1 MDSKSELS
9 VITKSKELCNYIL
22 TVTDKSPKKFRFTLV
37 SRLQNYSLSIIENL
51 LSANEVRVL
60 DVRNRVRSDRL
71 EARRDYQQKAFTD
84 MKLLSF
90 MAQVSMEQQC
100 ILPKQYE
107 QITKKLYD
115 CQNLLGAWVK
125 SDNKRMWKRNRDH
138 NEKSS

>member
-1 MDSKSELS
+1 MPMDSKSELS
-9 VITKSKELCNYIL
+9 VITKSKDLCNYIL
-22 TVTDKSPKKFRFTLV
+22 TITDKSPKKFRFTLV
-37 SRLQNYSLSIIENL
+37 SRLQKYSLAIIENL

-125 SDNKRMWKRNRDH
+125 SDNKRYVE
-138 NEKSS
+138 EKS

>member
-1 MDSKSELS
+1 MPMDSKSELS
-9 VITKSKELCNYIL
+9 VITKSKDLCNYIL
-22 TVTDKSPKKFRFTLV
+22 TITDKSPKKFRFTLV

-71 EARRDYQQKAFTD
+71 EARRDYQQKAFTNI
-84 MKLLSF
+84 KLLSF
-90 MAQVSMEQQC
+90 IAQVSMEQQC

-125 SDNKRMWKRNRDH
+125 SDNKRYVE
-138 NEKSS
+138 EKT

>member
-9 VITKSKELCNYIL
+9 VITKSKDLCNYIL
-22 TVTDKSPKKFRFTLV
+22 TITDKSPKKFRFTLV
-37 SRLQNYSLSIIENL
+37 SRLQNYSLAIIENL

-60 DVRNRVRSDRL
+60 DIRNRIRSDRL
-71 EARRDYQQKAFTD
+71 EARRDYQQKAFTNI
-84 MKLLSF
+84 KLLSF
-90 MAQVSMEQQC
+90 IAQVAMEQQC

-125 SDNKRMWKRNRDH
+125 SDNKRYAE
-138 NEKSS
+138 EKT

>member
-1 MDSKSELS
+1 MPMDNKSELS

-22 TVTDKSPKKFRFTLV
+22 TITDKSPKKFRFTLV
-37 SRLQNYSLSIIENL
+37 SRLQNYSLTIIENL

-60 DVRNRVRSDRL
+60 SSKGTVRADRL
-71 EARRDYQQKAFTD
+71 EQRRDYQQKAFTHI
-84 MKLLSF
+84 KRLSF
-90 MAQVSMEQQC
+90 IAQVSMEQQC

-125 SDNKRMWKRNRDH
+125 SDNKRYVE
-138 NEKSS
+138 EKSS